1 MDWRTTAKIVKY
13 ELRDISRS
21 RWALLYILF
30 FLVATEVLL
39 RFMGSGAK
47 ALLGLSSIVLAI
59 IPLVS
64 IVFGTIYLYNARP
77 FTQLLLAQP
86 IDRTALF
93 RGLFVGLA
101 LPLSGSFLIGVGI
114 PIIFRGGLVIE
125 HMAVVLLMVGT
136 GILLTFI
143 FVALAFFIAV
153 RFEDRLRGLS
163 VSVLLWVFFAVVY
176 DGLVLIT
183 VSVFSVYPLEK
194 LMLALMVLNPIDL
207 ARVLLLLNLEASAL
221 MGYTGAVFEQFFGS
235 LGGLATATAGLL
247 VWVAAPLI
255 AGIQQF
261 KRKDF

>member
-1 MDWRTTAKIVKY
+1 MDLRTISKIVKY

-21 RWALLYILF
+21 RWTLFYALF
-30 FLVATEVLL
+30 FLVTAEVLF

-59 IPLVS
+59 IPLVG

-86 IDRTALF
+86 VDRTDLF
-93 RGLFVGLA
+93 RGLFAGLA
-101 LPLSGSFLIGVGI
+101 LPLSGSFLVGVGI
-114 PIIFRGGLVIE
+114 PVAFRGGVMTE
-125 HMAVVLLMVGT
+125 HMAVVLLVIGT

-163 VSVLLWVFFAVVY
+163 VSILIWIFFAVIY
-176 DGLVLIT
+176 DGLVLIMA
-183 VSVFSVYPLEK
+183 SIFSMYPLEK
-194 LMLALMVLNPIDL
+194 LMLTLMVLNPIDL

-235 LGGLATATAGLL
+235 LGGLAAAIVGLL
-247 VWVAAPLI
+247 VWVAVPLI
-255 AGIQQF
+255 AGIRQF
-261 KRKDF
+261 NKKDF